1 LLPDYENEN
10 AQWTLGVVRDC
21 LCVYATRDMLLDVWI
36 MKEYG
41 NQESW
46 TKLYTVPNL
55 QHWGLEVCTAL
66 YISKDDQLL
75 MQCEEIE
82 SGDIKLVV
90 YDS

>member
-21 LCVYATRDMLLDVWI
+21 LCVYATRDMLLDVWF

-55 QHWGLEVCTAL
+55 QHWGLEVCTGFI
-66 YISKDDQLL
+66 YF
-75 MQCEEIE
+75 
-82 SGDIKLVV
+82 
-90 YDS
+90 